1 MSKHRHN
8 LRIWLTFVIAI
19 IAIILFNQ
27 RDTNRDTLA
36 TIQSEGVLRVFTR
49 NGATTYYLSQG
60 APTGFEY
67 HLAKAFAKHL
77 GVKLE
82 MLPAVGPKHIFKGLR
97 KGEAAFAAAGL
108 SVTEERKKSLLFGP
122 DYMTIKQYFIYNR
135 KLTPAIKQITDLYD
149 KNIHVIGNSSHAE
162 ILNRLKLLHP
172 DLKWRESVDI
182 ETIDLLEQLASGR
195 IDVAIVDSNEFYANR
210 AFYPDFRVA
219 LEAGEPSQ
227 LAWPMLNTAANASLA
242 REVSTFFKKINSNGF
257 LQELI
262 KSYFT
267 ANQQR
272 TFINTHTFLSLKEK
286 RLPKLQGLIEQV
298 AIEFDMDWRFIAA
311 MSYQESHWKPSAT
324 SPTGVRGLM
333 MLTKTTAKEMDISDR
348 EDPLQSLRGGSRY
361 YKKMLSRLPSSIIA
375 SDRRWFAL
383 AAYNVGM
390 GHLRDARTLTKKA
403 GKNPD
408 LWSDVAQHLPLLR
421 QRQWYE
427 KTAYGYARGDEPV
440 QYVKNIRSYY
450 ALLTL
455 EELNRSRV
463 PPRHNISKHVPAAV
477 NQNFQ
482 GL

>member
-1 MSKHRHN
+1 MSKHHHN
-8 LRIWLTFVIAI
+8 LRIWLVFVVAI
-19 IAIILFNQ
+19 IAAALFNQ
-27 RDTNRDTLA
+27 RDTSRDNLA
-36 TIQSEGVLRVFTR
+36 TIKAEGVLRVLTR

-60 APTGFEY
+60 EATGFEY

-82 MLPAVGPKHIFKGLR
+82 MLPTVGPKQIFKSLH

-108 SVTEERKKSLLFGP
+108 SVTEERKKTLLFGP

-135 KLTPAIKQITDLYD
+135 KLTPAIRHIADLYD

-162 ILNRLKLLHP
+162 ILNQLQLQHP
-172 DLKWRESVDI
+172 ELSWRESLDI

-195 IDVAIVDSNEFYANR
+195 IDVAVVDSNEFYANR
-210 AFYPDFRVA
+210 AFYPDFRIA
-219 LEAGEPSQ
+219 LEAGDASQ
-227 LAWPMLNTAANASLA
+227 LAWPMLNTPANASLA
-242 REVSTFFKKINSNGF
+242 KEMALFFEEIRANGF

-262 KSYFT
+262 DRYFT
-267 ANQQR
+267 VNQQR
-272 TFINTHTFLSLKEK
+272 SFVNTHTFFLLKEK
-286 RLPKLQGLIEQV
+286 RLPELQGLIEQV

-324 SPTGVRGLM
+324 SPTGVKGLM
-333 MLTKTTAKEMDISDR
+333 MLTKTTAKEMHVSDR
-348 EDPLQSLRGGSRY
+348 EDPLQSLRGGARY
-361 YKKMLSRLPSSIIA
+361 YKKILSRLPSSIVD

-383 AAYNVGM
+383 AAYNVGI
-390 GHLRDARTLTKKA
+390 GHLRDARILTEKA
-403 GKNPD
+403 GKNPR

-427 KTAYGYARGDEPV
+427 STKFGYARGDEPV

-455 EELNRSRV
+455 EELKRSRI
-463 PPRHNISKHVPAAV
+463 PPRHNVSKHVPAAV